1 MASIRVFL
9 VDDHEVVREG
19 FRRMLEFSEDVT
31 VVGDAANG
39 EEAIPQV
46 EELQPDVVLMDIKM
60 PRMDGIETTRQ
71 LKARFPDIN
80 IIVLTFFEDEYL
92 VRAIEAGAVGYL
104 LKDVSKAD
112 LLQAVRKVVAG
123 QSLVDP
129 VLSRKLFSRIAALA
143 GASGRPVKD
152 LSPREIQLLR
162 AIARGLT
169 NLEIADDLNLSESSV
184 KRGVRAIFAKLK
196 VRDRSQAVAE
206 ASRRH
211 LI

>member
-1 MASIRVFL
+1 
-9 VDDHEVVREG
+9 
-19 FRRMLEFSEDVT
+19 MLEFSEDVT